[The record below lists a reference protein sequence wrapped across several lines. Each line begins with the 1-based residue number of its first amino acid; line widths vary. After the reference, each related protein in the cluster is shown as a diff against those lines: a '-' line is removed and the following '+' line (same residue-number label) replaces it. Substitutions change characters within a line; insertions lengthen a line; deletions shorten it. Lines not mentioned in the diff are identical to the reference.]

1 MSTYKEIFGR
11 PIKVLTGDPA
21 PTPISFTV
29 TDSGGAFYIDGVKQ
43 KTLELYEGNTYIFTY
58 PSAHPFRFATAA
70 DAAGSTEYTTG
81 VTVDSSTQ
89 ITIVVASGAPTLFYY
104 CTNHNNM
111 GGTILTPANISE
123 YEGQIWYNETTGK
136 FRSIVA
142 LESITSQTPLSTA
155 RSGQAG
161 VGSTTAAL
169 VFGGTQSPPIT
180 GATEEFNGSGFTTGG
195 TLNNARQEL
204 GGAGTQTAGLG
215 FGGYNSPGGSKDF
228 SEEYDGSSWTE
239 GDNLGTA
246 RYRVSGIGTQTA
258 ALACAGRVGS
268 GPSPGAV
275 QSLVEDYNG
284 TSWTSGTALNT
295 ARQSAGGAGTNT
307 AGLICGGGASPAT
320 TNTANSEE
328 WNGSSWSEGNNLPTA
343 TRAFAGQNGLQTAA
357 IMMGGAP
364 NITTIQTYDGTS
376 WATSPATLATARH
389 NGGGTTGQPGTAG
402 MSFGGYDPGSVT
414 GTTEEYNKSVNVFTA
429 AAFASG
435 GVYPAQYY
443 GLGSST
449 NGTQNAALG
458 FAGNYPG
465 GYTGNTTTNEY
476 DGSAW
481 TAKPA
486 MSTARAYLAG
496 FGTST
501 AAVGVGGL
509 VPPGATGSNAV
520 EEFTGSWTAG
530 NTIPQAGWNQG
541 ACGTLTAGFVAF
553 GTNPTYPGQY
563 AKAFEYDGTNWTAAN
578 DAPQVSNDTK
588 GMGVQTSALFAGG
601 GPPSAK
607 AKVSYEYD
615 GTNWTAGGALSSEH
629 KAGVTLGSS
638 KDAGIIG
645 GGHTSPQTAVEGYDG
660 TAWSSRPS
668 MATSRGRGGMSGTE
682 SSGVVFGGNPSATN
696 ATEEWTAETFVL
708 NTKNISTS

>member
-1 MSTYKEIFGR
+1 MSTYKEIFGK
-11 PIKVLTGDPA
+11 PIKVLAGDPA
-21 PTPISFTV
+21 PTPVSFTV
-29 TDSGGAFYIDGVKQ
+29 TASGGAFYIDGVLQ

-104 CTNHNNM
+104 CTNHSGM

-123 YEGQIWYNETTGK
+123 YEGQIWYNESTGK

-142 LESITSQTPLSTA
+142 TAAWSSSSPLSTA
-155 RSGQAG
+155 RYGSVAAG
-161 VGSTTAAL
+161 NTQNAALVSAGTIAGPYAGSTLTEEYNGSGWTGGGAYPTAGAGLRGCGTLTAAL
-169 VFGGTQSPPIT
+169 GV
-180 GATEEFNGSGFTTGG
+180 TTSV
-195 TLNNARQEL
+195 TNY
-204 GGAGTQTAGLG
+204 
-215 FGGYNSPGGSKDF
+215 YN
-228 SEEYDGSSWTE
+228 
-239 GDNLGTA
+239 GTA
-246 RYRVSGIGTQTA
+246 WTAQPSPAHNLPTTKSGIGMCGTQTA
-258 ALACAGRVGS
+258 AVAFGGYVPGPNTRTNATEEYDGEGWTATNTMPTSVS
-268 GPSPGAV
+268 GPQGFGIQTAAV
-275 QSLVEDYNG
+275 SAGGDLGPANTTANAEYNG
-284 TSWTSGTALNT
+284 TSWTAATAVPVAIKDGFACGTQT
-295 ARQSAGGAGTNT
+295 AGMLASGAGP
-307 AGLICGGGASPAT
+307 SPADAVS
-320 TNTANSEE
+320 TNFLS
-328 WNGSSWSEGNNLPTA
+328 
-343 TRAFAGQNGLQTAA
+343 
-357 IMMGGAP
+357 
-364 NITTIQTYDGTS
+364 YDGTS
-376 WATSPATLATARH
+376 WTTIPSMATSRRDNLGGSNGAPNISTVQ
-389 NGGGTTGQPGTAG
+389 GGGNNPPTA
-402 MSFGGYDPGSVT
+402 SIAN
-414 GTTEEYNKSVNVFTA
+414 TEEFTQSVNVITA

-465 GYTGNTTTNEY
+465 GYTGNTTANEY
-476 DGSAW
+476 NGSSW
-481 TAKPA
+481 TAQPA

-553 GTNPTYPGQY
+553 GTNPAYPGQY

-578 DAPQVSNDTK
+578 DAPTATNDSK

-601 GPPSAK
+601 GPPSAE
-607 AKVSYEYD
+607 AKQSYEYD
-615 GTNWTAGGALSSEH
+615 GTNWTAGGTLLVDH

-660 TAWSSRPS
+660 TAWSTRPS

-682 SSGVVFGGNPSATN
+682 SAGVVFGGNPSATN
-696 ATEEWTAETFVL
+696 ATEEWTGETSVL

>member
-1 MSTYKEIFGR
+1 M
-11 PIKVLTGDPA
+11 A
-21 PTPISFTV
+21 
-29 TDSGGAFYIDGVKQ
+29 
-43 KTLELYEGNTYIFTY
+43 
-58 PSAHPFRFATAA
+58 
-70 DAAGSTEYTTG
+70 
-81 VTVDSSTQ
+81 
-89 ITIVVASGAPTLFYY
+89 
-104 CTNHNNM
+104 
-111 GGTILTPANISE
+111 
-123 YEGQIWYNETTGK
+123 
-136 FRSIVA
+136 
-142 LESITSQTPLSTA
+142 
-155 RSGQAG
+155 
-161 VGSTTAAL
+161 
-169 VFGGTQSPPIT
+169 
-180 GATEEFNGSGFTTGG
+180 
-195 TLNNARQEL
+195 L
-204 GGAGTQTAGLG
+204 GGRG
-215 FGGYNSPGGSKDF
+215 
-228 SEEYDGSSWTE
+228 
-239 GDNLGTA
+239 
-246 RYRVSGIGTQTA
+246 
-258 ALACAGRVGS
+258 GS
-268 GPSPGAV
+268 GPSPGV
-275 QSLVEDYNG
+275 VTTTVENYDG
-284 TSWTSGTALNT
+284 TNWTSGTAFNT
-295 ARQSAGGAGTNT
+295 ARQAGGAAGTNT
-307 AGLICGGGASPAT
+307 AGLICGGGATPVPAGT

-328 WNGSSWSEGNNLPTA
+328 WNGTSWTEGNNMPSA
-343 TRAFAGQNGLQTAA
+343 KRAFAGQNGLQTAA

-364 NITTIQTYDGTS
+364 NATIIQTYDGTS
-376 WATSPATLATARH
+376 WSTSPATLVTQRH
-389 NGGGTTGQPGTAG
+389 NGSGTCGAPGTTGLAV
-402 MSFGGYDPGSVT
+402 GGSADPGPT
-414 GTTEEYNKSVNVFTA
+414 GSTEEYNFGTSTFTA

-435 GVYPAQYY
+435 GNYPAQYY

-476 DGSAW
+476 NGTSW
-481 TAKPA
+481 GAKPA

-629 KAGVTLGSS
+629 KAGATLGSS
-638 KDAGIIG
+638 KDAGIIA
-645 GGHTSPQTAVEGYDG
+645 GGHTSPQTVVEGYDG

-668 MATSRGRGGMSGTE
+668 MATSRGRAGMSGTE
-682 SSGVVFGGNPSATN
+682 AAGVVFGGPPSATN
-696 ATEEWTAETFVL
+696 ATEEWTGKTETINVKTL
-708 NTKNISTS
+708 TQA